1 MQTVVRVAAAYL
13 LLLVAFRVLG
23 KRELR
28 KMSAL
33 ELVTLLFIPQLFSR
47 ALTRQD
53 YSFTN
58 AVIGASTLLTLV
70 WLTSALTYRFR
81 GVARLFEGEPAVLI
95 ADGRLMPEAMD
106 RERITARELFSE
118 MHRVGLEEL
127 SQVRWAILETS
138 GTITIVPQPE
148 TRALPGNASPD
159 ADAVASE

>member
-1 MQTVVRVAAAYL
+1 MSTVVRVAAAYV

-28 KMSAL
+28 KMSAF

-58 AVIGASTLLTLV
+58 AVIGASTLLGLV
-70 WLTSALTYRFR
+70 WLSSAVSYRFK
-81 GVARLFEGEPAVLI
+81 GVARVLEGEPTVLV
-95 ADGRLMPEAMD
+95 ANGALLPDAMD

-118 MHRVGLEEL
+118 MHRVGLVEL
-127 SQVRWAILETS
+127 AQVRWAILETS
-138 GTITIVPQPE
+138 GTITIIPQ
-148 TRALPGNASPD
+148 
-159 ADAVASE
+159 ADARTYVGNVHADSGAQGV

>member
-1 MQTVVRVAAAYL
+1 MQTVIRVALAYL

-28 KMSAL
+28 KMSAF

-70 WLTSALTYRFR
+70 WLTSALSYRFR
-81 GVARLFEGEPAVLI
+81 RVAQLVEGEPTVLI
-95 ADGRLMPEAMD
+95 AHGTLVPEAMD
-106 RERITARELFSE
+106 RERVSAKELFSE
-118 MHRVGLEEL
+118 MHGVGLTEL
-127 SQVRWAILETS
+127 GQVQWAILEAS
-138 GTITIVPQPE
+138 GTITIVPQPDAASHVR
-148 TRALPGNASPD
+148 RAPTD
-159 ADAVASE
+159 AGAQGF